1 MYGYAD
7 SPVPVQRRICACE
20 DTHTAQYPSVQRRTC
35 TCTDTQT
42 AQYPYS
48 AGPVH
53 VRIPRQ
59 PSTRT
64 AQYLYTIPALPAPQ
78 TLDSPPSVHA
88 LRRQLN
94 RPVYV
99 TINMVY
105 M

>member
-42 AQYPYS
+42 AQY
-48 AGPVH
+48 
-53 VRIPRQ
+53 
-59 PSTRT
+59 
-64 AQYLYTIPALPAPQ
+64 LYTIPALPAPQ
-78 TLDSPPSVHA
+78 TPDSPPSVHA

-99 TINMVY
+99 TINIVY